1 MQLEELEITMEFE
14 EIEVLQKATRNEEN
28 LFAENDVCNLC
39 RATHKT
45 VECPVLKTKSPEERF
60 SLVWKL

>member
-28 LFAENDVCNLC
+28 LFAKMMCV
-39 RATHKT
+39 TY
-45 VECPVLKTKSPEERF
+45 VELHTKQ
-60 SLVWKL
+60 